1 MYNGATMQID
11 IHAKTLELNAPLR
24 TFIEEKTADLEH
36 LLGTMGEAHIKWEVG
51 LTSKHHQSGPI
62 YYAEANISLTGGPL
76 LRAESTNYDLHA
88 AIVDVKDEL
97 KVQIKKFKERLTD
110 VARQPVQE

>member
-1 MYNGATMQID
+1 MQID
-11 IHAKTLELNAPLR
+11 IHAKGLELNAPLK

-36 LLGTMGEAHIKWEVG
+36 VLGDQGEVHIKWEVG
-51 LTSKHHQSGPI
+51 LPSQHHKSGPI
-62 YYAEANISLTGGPL
+62 FYAEANVTFAGGPL
-76 LRAESTNYDLHA
+76 LRAESSNHDMHS

-110 VARQPVQE
+110 AQRQPR